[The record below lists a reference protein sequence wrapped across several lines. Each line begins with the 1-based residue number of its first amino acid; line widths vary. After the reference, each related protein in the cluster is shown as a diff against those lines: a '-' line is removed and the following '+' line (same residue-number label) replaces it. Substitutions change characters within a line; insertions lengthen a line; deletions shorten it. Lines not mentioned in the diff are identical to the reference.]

1 MRKENFG
8 LDLRSKNLFK
18 NIGLS
23 FVLKGCGVCISFLQL
38 PLTVHYLSP
47 IEYGIWVTLLTMM
60 TWINRL
66 DMGIGLGVRNNLA
79 IAVSLGNIERAKA
92 YISTGIFAMFGIAS
106 ILMVIFWTGI
116 QFIDEQIV
124 FNTKAISNDVL
135 HSVVAWTGTFFI
147 ITFFMSIISQFYYAY
162 QEAAKTGMLELSNS
176 IIMLVLV
183 YYLTLQETHNIL
195 YFVFAFGIA
204 SISSKLL
211 FSVYFFIKHREVIPD
226 FSLVST
232 KVMKN
237 ITGIGIKFFI
247 IQLCTIFCFSIANV
261 LVTQLLGPEYVRSYD
276 IVFKLM
282 NFSVMIQSLIL
293 TPLWSAYTDAYAR
306 NDIEWIKTTL
316 RKTNLL
322 LLIFIPALCLIAWKI
337 EFLVEV
343 WLNIE
348 FSCEPSFLILMV
360 MYHVVILVCGNYCNV
375 LNGIG
380 KVNVQLV
387 AYMLCACVVVPLSYI
402 SVVDFGLGLDGI
414 ILSFNIS
421 TMFLAAAIISHCY
434 YLLSN
439 LNNMKN

>member
-1 MRKENFG
+1 M
-8 LDLRSKNLFK
+8 DLRSKNLFK

-38 PLTVHYLSP
+38 PLTVHYLST

-106 ILMVIFWTGI
+106 ILMIIFWTGI

-124 FNTKAISNDVL
+124 FNTKDISNDIL

-176 IIMLVLV
+176 IIMLALV

-211 FSVYFFIKHREVIPD
+211 FSVCFFIKHREVIPD

-232 KVMKN
+232 NVMKN

-306 NDIEWIKTTL
+306 NDIEWIRTTL

-348 FSCEPSFLILMV
+348 FSCESSFLILMV
-360 MYHVVILVCGNYCNV
+360 IYNSMLLLFGNYCNV

-380 KVNVQLV
+380 AINIQLL
-387 AYMLCACVVVPLSYI
+387 AYVVGASLVVPLSYTFSI
-402 SVVDFGLGLDGI
+402 IFKLGIDGI
-414 ILSFNIS
+414 ALTYDIVFAFLSILV
-421 TMFLAAAIISHCY
+421 MWHYY
-434 YLLSN
+434 YLS
-439 LNNMKN
+439 KK

>member
-1 MRKENFG
+1 MGKEAFV

-38 PLTVHYLSP
+38 PLTVHYLST

-106 ILMVIFWTGI
+106 ILMVIFWTGM

-124 FNTKAISNDVL
+124 FNTKDISNDVL

-176 IIMLVLV
+176 IIMLALV

>member
-1 MRKENFG
+1 M
-8 LDLRSKNLFK
+8 DLRSKNLFK

-38 PLTVHYLSP
+38 PLTVHYLST

-106 ILMVIFWTGI
+106 ILMVIFWTGM

-124 FNTKAISNDVL
+124 FNTKDISNDVL

-176 IIMLVLV
+176 IIMLALV

>member
-1 MRKENFG
+1 MRKETFG

-38 PLTVHYLSP
+38 PLTVHYLST

-211 FSVYFFIKHREVIPD
+211 FSFY
-226 FSLVST
+226 
-232 KVMKN
+232 
-237 ITGIGIKFFI
+237 
-247 IQLCTIFCFSIANV
+247 
-261 LVTQLLGPEYVRSYD
+261 
-276 IVFKLM
+276 
-282 NFSVMIQSLIL
+282 
-293 TPLWSAYTDAYAR
+293 
-306 NDIEWIKTTL
+306 
-316 RKTNLL
+316 
-322 LLIFIPALCLIAWKI
+322 
-337 EFLVEV
+337 
-343 WLNIE
+343 
-348 FSCEPSFLILMV
+348 
-360 MYHVVILVCGNYCNV
+360 LVCN
-375 LNGIG
+375 
-380 KVNVQLV
+380 Q
-387 AYMLCACVVVPLSYI
+387 
-402 SVVDFGLGLDGI
+402 
-414 ILSFNIS
+414 
-421 TMFLAAAIISHCY
+421 
-434 YLLSN
+434 
-439 LNNMKN
+439 